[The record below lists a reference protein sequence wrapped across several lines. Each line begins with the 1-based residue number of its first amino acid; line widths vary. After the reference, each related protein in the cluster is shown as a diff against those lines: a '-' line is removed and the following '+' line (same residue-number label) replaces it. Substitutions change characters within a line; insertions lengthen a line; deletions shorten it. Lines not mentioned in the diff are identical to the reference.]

1 MTEKLFYQDAYQTEF
16 TAQIQEWIEDKK
28 GIRVRL
34 DRTAFYPEGGGQG
47 ADHGT
52 LELAD
57 GRTLQVKDV
66 HEADGEIWHFIEAG
80 GTTGPTTSGTTGSE
94 APAAGTAVTGR
105 IDWARR
111 FDHMQQHS
119 GEHIVSGMICR
130 RFGCDNVGFHLGEDI
145 VTIDFNVRISMEEAL
160 EIEEQANTYI
170 WEDHPFEVLWPTA
183 EELKTLEYRSK
194 KELSGDVRIA
204 RFPGADTCACCGTHV
219 SGSAQVGLVK
229 FLSAKNFHEG
239 TRLELLCGRRAMEF
253 LAMNHRENKAAAVL
267 LSSSEDQ
274 TSEHVKKLLEEN
286 LRLKAAAAAMEDKLF
301 RMWAETF
308 RDRGNVL
315 VIDDEITGG
324 QPRALADLIAECCG
338 GLAAVFSRKEERY
351 NYAVIRK
358 GGEISALIKDMNREL
373 QGRGGGRDGFA
384 QGSVA
389 ADRESI
395 EGFFQTVFA

>member
-34 DRTAFYPEGGGQG
+34 DRTAFYLEGGGQG

-52 LELAD
+52 LELED

-66 HEADGEIWHFIEAG
+66 HEADGEIWHYIEAG
-80 GTTGPTTSGTTGSE
+80 GTAGDTTS
-94 APAAGTAVTGR
+94 GTAVTGR

-130 RFGCDNVGFHLGEDI
+130 RFGCDNVGFHLGEDM

-170 WEDHPFEVLWPTA
+170 WEDHPFEVLWPTT

-253 LAMNHRENKAAAVL
+253 LSMNYRENKAAAVL
-267 LSSSEDQ
+267 LCSSEDQ

-286 LRLKAAAAAMEDKLF
+286 LRLKAAAAAMEEKLF

-308 RDRGNVL
+308 RDQGNVL
-315 VIDDEITGG
+315 VIDDEITNG

-338 GLAAVFSRKEERY
+338 GLAAVFSRKEDRY
-351 NYAVIRK
+351 NYAVIQK

>member
-1 MTEKLFYQDAYQTEF
+1 MTEKLFYQDAYKTEF
-16 TAQIQEWIEDKK
+16 TAKVQEWIEDKK
-28 GIRVRL
+28 GLRVRL

-52 LELAD
+52 LELED
-57 GRTLQVKDV
+57 GKILQVIDV
-66 HEADGEIWHFIEAG
+66 HEADGEVWHYIEAG
-80 GTTGPTTSGTTGSE
+80 DTVGNRTS
-94 APAAGTAVTGR
+94 GTAVTGR

-130 RFGCDNVGFHLGEDI
+130 RFGCDNVGFHLGEDM

-219 SGSAQVGLVK
+219 SGSAQVGMVK

-253 LAMNHRENKAAAVL
+253 LSMNYRENKAAAVL

-286 LRLKAAAAAMEDKLF
+286 LRLKAAAAAMEEKLF

-308 RDRGNVL
+308 RDQGNVL
-315 VIDDEITGG
+315 VIDDEITNG
-324 QPRALADLIAECCG
+324 QPRALADLVAECCG
-338 GLAAVFSRKEERY
+338 GLAAVFSRKEDRY
-351 NYAVIRK
+351 NYAVIQK
-358 GGEISALIKDMNREL
+358 GGEITALIKDMNREL

-395 EGFFQTVFA
+395 ERFFQTLLTRLKPE